1 MNPHTRLRDP
11 SPAVI
16 VEEIDAAARRLETPC
31 GEGRLVWRRWGDG
44 PVLVLLHG
52 GHGSW
57 KHWLRNIPGLAKC
70 FAVLAVDM
78 PGYGDSA
85 PAPGEQ
91 TAEGFGAVIAAGLN
105 AILPANE
112 LRTIVGFSFGGVIGG
127 QVARLQ
133 GEKVERIVVVGSGG
147 LGLRRATLEPMVNW
161 RRLHDAAA
169 REAAHRRNLAI
180 LMIHDPARID
190 PLAVH
195 LQAENTRRVGAKS
208 RLISSSDTLRR
219 CLEDIDAPIAG
230 IWGEHDATAVPFL
243 HEREALLRAID
254 PGAEFVTIPDAGH
267 WVQYEAPDAFNAALL
282 GVLARKRQRSERMV

>member
-1 MNPHTRLRDP
+1 
-11 SPAVI
+11 
-16 VEEIDAAARRLETPC
+16 
-31 GEGRLVWRRWGDG
+31 
-44 PVLVLLHG
+44 
-52 GHGSW
+52 
-57 KHWLRNIPGLAKC
+57 
-70 FAVLAVDM
+70 
-78 PGYGDSA
+78 
-85 PAPGEQ
+85 
-91 TAEGFGAVIAAGLN
+91 
-105 AILPANE
+105 
-112 LRTIVGFSFGGVIGG
+112 
-127 QVARLQ
+127 
-133 GEKVERIVVVGSGG
+133 
-147 LGLRRATLEPMVNW
+147 
-161 RRLHDAAA
+161 
-169 REAAHRRNLAI
+169 
-180 LMIHDPARID
+180 MIHDPARID